1 MRARDEAPRRGRPDL
16 GHLIRQLRLLESL
29 YFERG
34 DGQRFYLTL
43 VNGRPGRLGLALD
56 VPRVGTL
63 MAAIST
69 DRGRLGFHIC
79 RGPGRELSTI
89 DAAPG
94 EPLVIPGDGAECLR
108 LTVVRAER
116 AALEL
121 RFDVPAVGTVAIL
134 FLLRQDRVRAETT
147 AERSIRVLP
156 TKRRRVGV
164 GA

>member
-1 MRARDEAPRRGRPDL
+1 MRARDEAPRGGRPDL
-16 GHLIRQLRLLESL
+16 GHLIRELRLLESL
-29 YFERG
+29 YFER
-34 DGQRFYLTL
+34 DGGERFYMTL
-43 VNGRPGRLGLALD
+43 INARPGRLGLALD

-69 DRGRLGFHIC
+69 DRGRLGFRVC
-79 RGPGRELSTI
+79 RGPGRELSTTE
-89 DAAPG
+89 AAPG
-94 EPLVIPGDGAECLR
+94 EPLVIPGDGGESLR

-134 FLLRQDRVRAETT
+134 FQLRQDRVRAEIT

-156 TKRRRVGV
+156 TKHLRVGV
-164 GA
+164 AA